1 MPIESEKLRQIPLF
15 TALSAQDLAQVATL
29 TREQHYERSE
39 VILLEGEQ
47 NGALFLSIET
57 PWSVPVRTTLFVF
70 SLFSFLLTLSYAS
83 LRTQEERGL
92 F

>member
-1 MPIESEKLRQIPLF
+1 MIIEKKRRHVVRERRGLMPIESENLRQIPLF

-57 PWSVPVRTTLFVF
+57 P
-70 SLFSFLLTLSYAS
+70 
-83 LRTQEERGL
+83 
-92 F
+92 